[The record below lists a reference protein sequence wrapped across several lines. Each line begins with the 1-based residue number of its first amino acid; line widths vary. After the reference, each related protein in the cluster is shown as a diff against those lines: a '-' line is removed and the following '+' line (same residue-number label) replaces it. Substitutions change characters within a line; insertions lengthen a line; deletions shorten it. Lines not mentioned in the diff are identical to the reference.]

1 MRFALLFVVS
11 SAGFAQP
18 QDALTLLRDVADS
31 ARTAAN
37 WRMEGSIEEVI
48 DGEQLFPA
56 SFTLAMKS
64 SGAVK
69 FVQHN
74 GERPG
79 ITACNQATSFGYSA
93 SLHRFTLGSPPDRS
107 VCGPLT
113 GDWEG
118 LPTRLISSKLGE
130 YRKNGIAGRTSA
142 CQIIQ
147 GEMLPD
153 PPVTGRIK
161 RTICID
167 TNRNVIVWDK
177 SEGPRDTKTWIYT
190 RIETDADLTPQDL
203 AFDLPAGSVRTMFDI
218 PTPHHP
224 GELVVPRYAGVVM
237 PRVRSRVDP
246 HFDSRDKAGRAGQGY
261 SLSRDRHG
269 RAAGKRGSPAFVNAV
284 GSCRGSGA
292 GGIAVAL
299 LSSYKRRRA
308 CDCDVDRALH
318 CQYVGAC
325 DCRARSATLR

>member
-31 ARTAAN
+31 ARTAAS
-37 WRMEGSIEEVI
+37 WRIEGSIEEVI

-69 FVQHN
+69 FVQNN

-118 LPTRLISSKLGE
+118 LPTRLISPKLGE
-130 YRKNGIAGRTSA
+130 YRKNGIAGRTPA

-153 PPVTGRIK
+153 PPVTGWIK

-167 TNRNVIVWDK
+167 TNRNLIVWDK
-177 SEGPRDTKTWIYT
+177 SEGPRDTKTWTYT
-190 RIETDADLTPQDL
+190 RIETNPDLTPQDL
-203 AFDLPAGSVRTMFDI
+203 AFDLPEGSVRTMFDI

-246 HFDSRDKAGRAGQGY
+246 HFDSRGKKPGGLGRVTLYVVIGTDGRPADVAVLRSSMPSALAAEVVRAVSQWRYYPATKDGQPVTVMSTVY
-261 SLSRDRHG
+261 WT
-269 RAAGKRGSPAFVNAV
+269 VNM
-284 GSCRGSGA
+284 
-292 GGIAVAL
+292 
-299 LSSYKRRRA
+299 
-308 CDCDVDRALH
+308 
-318 CQYVGAC
+318 
-325 DCRARSATLR
+325 